1 MNFVLSIL
9 SEVALKKSENGFV
22 WANWLTQLKMRTA
35 VMTSEESVED
45 VLKFDIFFL
54 FLKEL
59 FPLGTKLLFFS
70 I

>member
-54 FLKEL
+54 FLK
-59 FPLGTKLLFFS
+59 
-70 I
+70 